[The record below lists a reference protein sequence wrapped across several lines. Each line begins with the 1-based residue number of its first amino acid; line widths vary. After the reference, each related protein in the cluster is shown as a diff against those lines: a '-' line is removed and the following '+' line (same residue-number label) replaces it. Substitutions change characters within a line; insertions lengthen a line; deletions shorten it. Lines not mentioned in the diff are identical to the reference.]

1 MAKMTVK
8 EHDIINFSMN
18 ADVGAHRYYDK
29 EVLCKDGN
37 LVVNLDGN
45 DIPLDKVYHI
55 EVVGTA
61 CIYIEPPSEE
71 KGMSEREKI
80 IKGLQ
85 CCTHDGCKGC
95 PFRRYKC
102 TCQTDLM
109 FSALE
114 YIKRKAPPII
124 QQKTARGFN
133 TVDLTDKYGAP
144 FYVRQS
150 SVNMSEVWI
159 GIKAMSEPNDR
170 HYQGNIVGDQI
181 YAILVDNKTWKA
193 IKKARKMCKK

>member
-1 MAKMTVK
+1 MTVK

-55 EVVGTA
+55 EVVGA
-61 CIYIEPPSEE
+61 AHIHIEPPNEE
-71 KGMSEREKI
+71 RKISKREKI

-85 CCTHDGCKGC
+85 CCTRDGCNGC

-109 FSALE
+109 LSALE
-114 YIKRKAPPII
+114 YIKKEELPITL
-124 QQKTARGFN
+124 QKTARGFN
-133 TVDLTDKYGAP
+133 TIDLTDKYGAP

-150 SVNMSEVWI
+150 SVDMSEVWI
-159 GIKAMSEPNDR
+159 GIKAMSEPNER
-170 HYQGNIVGDQI
+170 RYQGNMVGEEI
-181 YAILVDNKTWKA
+181 YAILIDDKTWKA
-193 IKKARKMCKK
+193 IKKARRLCRKTK

>member
-1 MAKMTVK
+1 MK
-8 EHDIINFSMN
+8 
-18 ADVGAHRYYDK
+18 ADVGARRYYNK

-37 LVVNLDGN
+37 LIVNLDGN

-55 EVVGTA
+55 EVVGA
-61 CIYIEPPSEE
+61 ARIHIEPPNEE
-71 KGMSEREKI
+71 RGISQREKI

-85 CCTHDGCKGC
+85 RCTRDGCNGC

-109 FSALE
+109 LSALE
-114 YIKRKAPPII
+114 YIKREEPPITL
-124 QQKTARGFN
+124 QKTARGFN
-133 TVDLTDKYGAP
+133 TIDLTDKYGAP

-150 SVNMSEVWI
+150 SVNMNEVWI

>member
-1 MAKMTVK
+1 MTVK

-45 DIPLDKVYHI
+45 DIPLGKVYHI
-55 EVVGTA
+55 EVVGA
-61 CIYIEPPSEE
+61 AHIHIEPPNEE
-71 KGMSEREKI
+71 RKISEREKI

-85 CCTHDGCKGC
+85 CCTRDGCNGC

-109 FSALE
+109 LSALE
-114 YIKRKAPPII
+114 YIKREELPITL
-124 QQKTARGFN
+124 QKTARGFN
-133 TVDLTDKYGAP
+133 TIDLTDKYGAP

-150 SVNMSEVWI
+150 SVDMSEIWI

-181 YAILVDNKTWKA
+181 YAILIDDKTWKA
-193 IKKARKMCKK
+193 IKKARRLCRKTK